1 MSIKNAIVDLN
12 DGTEFSE
19 TVKNIR
25 GQMPEELSYD
35 QLITL
40 ASILFIPYFSG
51 REEAADSFCINLAFN
66 LRFATQE
73 EIH

>member
-51 REEAADSFCINLAFN
+51 QEEAADSFCINLAFN

-73 EIH
+73 EMH